1 MVSDERSTFTA
12 GSATGLVH
20 RPTVNTVPT
29 ESLLPADSPRLDGE
43 NFDHVRLLAE
53 SDAILPPILVHRGS
67 MRIVD
72 GMHRLR
78 VAQLRGDAEVRVEYF
93 EGTELEAF
101 IRAVQMNVTHG
112 LPLTLADREAA
123 AERIIRS
130 SDLWSD
136 RAVAKMTGLS
146 APTVKKIRA
155 HALPVR
161 PVESEARLGR
171 DGRVRPMNSASGRQ
185 RASELIAAEP
195 SLSLREIAKRAGI
208 SQGTAR
214 DVRKRVSR
222 GEDPVPARVL
232 AGPKPVPDG
241 LTGHS
246 VAPATDGY
254 PIDQSYVSDL
264 NNLQKDPSLRLS
276 GSGRF
281 LLRWFGLHVIS
292 QEKRINLI
300 KSLPTHNRARI
311 AYLAKCCSRWW
322 ADFAQA
328 VEQQQEEHHDIPSA
342 S

>member
-1 MVSDERSTFTA
+1 
-12 GSATGLVH
+12 
-20 RPTVNTVPT
+20 
-29 ESLLPADSPRLDGE
+29 
-43 NFDHVRLLAE
+43 
-53 SDAILPPILVHRGS
+53 

-78 VAQLRGDAEVRVEYF
+78 VAQLRGDAEVRIEYF

-101 IRAVQMNVTHG
+101 IRAVQLNVTHG

-123 AERIIRS
+123 AARIIRS
-130 SDLWSD
+130 SDRWSD
-136 RAVAKMTGLS
+136 RAIATMTGLS
-146 APTVKKIRA
+146 APTVGKIRA
-155 HALPVR
+155 LAVPVR
-161 PVESEARLGR
+161 AAESEARLGR
-171 DGRVRPMNSASGRQ
+171 DGRVRPLNSASGRQ

-195 SLSLREIAKRAGI
+195 HLSLREIAKRAGI

-214 DVRKRVSR
+214 DVRTRVSR
-222 GEDPVPARVL
+222 GEDPIPARFL
-232 AGPKPVPDG
+232 PGPKAAAGP
-241 LTGHS
+241 TGDPS
-246 VAPATDGY
+246 LPAASSY
-254 PIDQSYVSDL
+254 PIDNSYVSDL

-276 GSGRF
+276 GNGRF

-328 VEQQQEEHHDIPSA
+328 VEQPQEDREDIPSA